1 MPESWEERADVD
13 STITTELHDSTT
25 APGDAPPPPVERRFT
40 FVTGKGGVGKST
52 VTAALALLSARQG
65 HRTLVCELNALE
77 QVAPALGHAPS
88 GGRVTK
94 LEDNLYS
101 VNIQPEMAMEEYGL
115 MKLRFRALYTVVF
128 ENPLVQSLVRFV
140 PGVNDLLMLGKAFN
154 HEREV
159 DAEGRPVWD
168 RIIIDAP
175 ATGHGLTL
183 FRLPHII
190 ADAVPTGNMH
200 LEATEMWSLLT
211 DTKRTAIHLVS
222 LPEDL
227 PTQET
232 CELRDRLLALGL
244 PLGLMVVNKMP
255 MPLLAPTQR
264 GRFARWTER
273 PRDAELASL
282 WDAAHIRAGRV
293 ALGAQYSDT
302 LATLGLPLVWL
313 PQIATNRLRRS
324 DLETLSSHFMEKLTP

>member
-1 MPESWEERADVD
+1 MG
-13 STITTELHDSTT
+13 STITTDLQESTT
-25 APGDAPPPPVERRFT
+25 APRDASPLPVDRRFS

-52 VTAALALLSARQG
+52 VTAALALEAARAG

-77 QVAPALGHAPS
+77 QVAPLLGHAPS
-88 GGRVTK
+88 GGQVTK

-154 HEREV
+154 HEREM
-159 DAEGRPVWD
+159 DAEGRPVWA

-183 FRLPHII
+183 FRLPNII

-222 LPEDL
+222 LPEEL

-232 CELRDRLLALGL
+232 IELRDRLLALGL

-255 MPLLAPTQR
+255 TPLLAPGLR
-264 GRFARWTER
+264 GRFAGWFQR
-273 PRDAELASL
+273 PPDPELACL
-282 WDAAHIRAGRV
+282 WDAAQIRAGRV
-293 ALGAQYSDT
+293 TLGTHYANT
-302 LATLGLPLVWL
+302 LAALGLPLVSL
-313 PQIATNRLRRS
+313 PQIATNRLVRS
-324 DLETLSSHFMEKLTP
+324 DLERLSSQLMTQARP